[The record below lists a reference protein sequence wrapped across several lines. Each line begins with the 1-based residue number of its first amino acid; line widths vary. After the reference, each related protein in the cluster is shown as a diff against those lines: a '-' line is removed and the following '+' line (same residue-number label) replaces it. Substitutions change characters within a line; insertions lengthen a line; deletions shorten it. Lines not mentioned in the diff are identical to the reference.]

1 MADAAQ
7 TPLHVRMQRLA
18 DHNDLVAVLLKEPAE
33 YAMVIRLQEHAE
45 WLRLAAAAMEARQK

>member
-1 MADAAQ
+1 MVENV
-7 TPLHVRMQRLA
+7 PLHIRMQRLA

-45 WLRLAAAAMEARQK
+45 WLRLAAAAMEARAK